1 MKKMRILKFLKKDI
15 LIFITGLALVS
26 YPVISNYIESIEQAD
41 QIDTYNSSVSELSR
55 ANKQLML
62 NEAHEWNDNLYSK
75 EKGLPEDSGLEYENV
90 LDLGNGVI
98 GTVEIP
104 KIKVN
109 MPVYHGTE
117 SNVLNVGAGHIEDS
131 SLPVGGNNTH
141 TVLTGHRGLPSSK
154 LFTRLDELKKG
165 DLFFIKVLDE
175 TLAYKINKIE
185 VVLPDKVSYSIID
198 NQDLATLITC
208 TPYGLNTNRLVITGK
223 RVPYEEKEKK
233 SIKSSMP
240 SLREII
246 FYVIPVL
253 FSVAGILF
261 FRKRGVKMCKKLITA
276 VFTVFLFF
284 ISITAVSALDE
295 VGSITVNLEEGKKGT
310 SVKNVELELIK
321 VGDVVNGQ
329 YLFIDDLQDIE
340 IDLNTLETAEDMKNA
355 AYTISKI
362 TVSKNIVGTRKT
374 TNDYGTVKFY
384 QLEKGVYLLQ
394 ATDINKYENIVSTLI
409 SVPAFNN
416 ESKNSMNYDIS
427 IVPKHSP
434 VIAVKTGDAVDLKLF
449 AVLAGVSAVII
460 AIIRREAI

>member
-26 YPVISNYIESIEQAD
+26 YPVISNYIESREQAG
-41 QIDTYNSSVSELSR
+41 QIDTYNNSINELSS
-55 ANKQLML
+55 ANKQTML

-75 EKGLPEDSGLEYENV
+75 QKGLSEDSGLEYENV
-90 LDLGNGVI
+90 LDFGNGVI

-109 MPVYHGTE
+109 MPVYHGTD
-117 SNVLNVGAGHIEDS
+117 SDVLNVGAGHLEDS

-154 LFTRLDELKKG
+154 LFTRLDELKKD
-165 DLFFIKVLDE
+165 DLFFIKVIDE

-208 TPYGLNTNRLVITGK
+208 TPYGLNTHRLVITGK

-261 FRKRGVKMCKKLITA
+261 FRKRGVK
-276 VFTVFLFF
+276 
-284 ISITAVSALDE
+284 
-295 VGSITVNLEEGKKGT
+295 
-310 SVKNVELELIK
+310 NV
-321 VGDVVNGQ
+321 
-329 YLFIDDLQDIE
+329 
-340 IDLNTLETAEDMKNA
+340 
-355 AYTISKI
+355 
-362 TVSKNIVGTRKT
+362 
-374 TNDYGTVKFY
+374 
-384 QLEKGVYLLQ
+384 
-394 ATDINKYENIVSTLI
+394 
-409 SVPAFNN
+409 
-416 ESKNSMNYDIS
+416 
-427 IVPKHSP
+427 
-434 VIAVKTGDAVDLKLF
+434 
-449 AVLAGVSAVII
+449 
-460 AIIRREAI
+460 

>member
-109 MPVYHGTE
+109 MPVYHGTD
-117 SNVLNVGAGHIEDS
+117 SDVLNVGAGHIEDS

-165 DLFFIKVLDE
+165 DLFFIKIIDE

-185 VVLPDKVSYSIID
+185 VVLPDKVSYSIKD

-208 TPYGLNTNRLVITGK
+208 TPYGLNTHRLVITGK

-240 SLREII
+240 TLREII

-261 FRKRGVKMCKKLITA
+261 FRKRGVK
-276 VFTVFLFF
+276 
-284 ISITAVSALDE
+284 
-295 VGSITVNLEEGKKGT
+295 
-310 SVKNVELELIK
+310 NV
-321 VGDVVNGQ
+321 
-329 YLFIDDLQDIE
+329 
-340 IDLNTLETAEDMKNA
+340 
-355 AYTISKI
+355 
-362 TVSKNIVGTRKT
+362 
-374 TNDYGTVKFY
+374 
-384 QLEKGVYLLQ
+384 
-394 ATDINKYENIVSTLI
+394 
-409 SVPAFNN
+409 
-416 ESKNSMNYDIS
+416 
-427 IVPKHSP
+427 
-434 VIAVKTGDAVDLKLF
+434 
-449 AVLAGVSAVII
+449 
-460 AIIRREAI
+460 

>member
-1 MKKMRILKFLKKDI
+1 M
-15 LIFITGLALVS
+15 S

-41 QIDTYNSSVSELSR
+41 QIDTYNSSVNELSS
-55 ANKQLML
+55 ANKQLVL
-62 NEAHEWNDNLYSK
+62 NEAYQWNNSLYSK
-75 EKGLPEDSGLEYENV
+75 QKGLSEDSGLEYENV

-109 MPVYHGTE
+109 MPVYHGTG
-117 SNVLNVGAGHIEDS
+117 SDVLNVGAGHIEDS

-154 LFTRLDELKKG
+154 LFTRLDELKKD
-165 DLFFIKVLDE
+165 DLFFIKIIDK

-208 TPYGLNTNRLVITGK
+208 TPYGLNTHRLVITGK

-261 FRKRGVKMCKKLITA
+261 FRKRGVK
-276 VFTVFLFF
+276 
-284 ISITAVSALDE
+284 
-295 VGSITVNLEEGKKGT
+295 
-310 SVKNVELELIK
+310 NV
-321 VGDVVNGQ
+321 
-329 YLFIDDLQDIE
+329 
-340 IDLNTLETAEDMKNA
+340 
-355 AYTISKI
+355 
-362 TVSKNIVGTRKT
+362 
-374 TNDYGTVKFY
+374 
-384 QLEKGVYLLQ
+384 
-394 ATDINKYENIVSTLI
+394 
-409 SVPAFNN
+409 
-416 ESKNSMNYDIS
+416 
-427 IVPKHSP
+427 
-434 VIAVKTGDAVDLKLF
+434 
-449 AVLAGVSAVII
+449 
-460 AIIRREAI
+460 

>member
-1 MKKMRILKFLKKDI
+1 M
-15 LIFITGLALVS
+15 S
-26 YPVISNYIESIEQAD
+26 YPVISNYMESREQAD

-75 EKGLPEDSGLEYENV
+75 QKGLSEDSGLEYENV

-109 MPVYHGTE
+109 MPVYHGTD
-117 SNVLNVGAGHIEDS
+117 SDVLNVGAGHIEDS

-165 DLFFIKVLDE
+165 DLFFIKVIDE

-208 TPYGLNTNRLVITGK
+208 TPYGLVITGK

-261 FRKRGVKMCKKLITA
+261 FRKRGVK
-276 VFTVFLFF
+276 
-284 ISITAVSALDE
+284 
-295 VGSITVNLEEGKKGT
+295 
-310 SVKNVELELIK
+310 NV
-321 VGDVVNGQ
+321 
-329 YLFIDDLQDIE
+329 
-340 IDLNTLETAEDMKNA
+340 
-355 AYTISKI
+355 
-362 TVSKNIVGTRKT
+362 
-374 TNDYGTVKFY
+374 
-384 QLEKGVYLLQ
+384 
-394 ATDINKYENIVSTLI
+394 
-409 SVPAFNN
+409 
-416 ESKNSMNYDIS
+416 
-427 IVPKHSP
+427 
-434 VIAVKTGDAVDLKLF
+434 
-449 AVLAGVSAVII
+449 
-460 AIIRREAI
+460 

>member
-26 YPVISNYIESIEQAD
+26 YPVISNYMESREQAD

-75 EKGLPEDSGLEYENV
+75 QKGLSEDSGLEYENV

-98 GTVEIP
+98 GTIEIP

-117 SNVLNVGAGHIEDS
+117 SDVLNVGAGHIEDS

-185 VVLPDKVSYSIID
+185 VALPDKVSYSIID

-208 TPYGLNTNRLVITGK
+208 TPYGLNTHRLVITGK
-223 RVPYEEKEKK
+223 RVPYKKKEKK

-261 FRKRGVKMCKKLITA
+261 FRKRGVK
-276 VFTVFLFF
+276 
-284 ISITAVSALDE
+284 
-295 VGSITVNLEEGKKGT
+295 
-310 SVKNVELELIK
+310 NV
-321 VGDVVNGQ
+321 
-329 YLFIDDLQDIE
+329 
-340 IDLNTLETAEDMKNA
+340 
-355 AYTISKI
+355 
-362 TVSKNIVGTRKT
+362 
-374 TNDYGTVKFY
+374 
-384 QLEKGVYLLQ
+384 
-394 ATDINKYENIVSTLI
+394 
-409 SVPAFNN
+409 
-416 ESKNSMNYDIS
+416 
-427 IVPKHSP
+427 
-434 VIAVKTGDAVDLKLF
+434 
-449 AVLAGVSAVII
+449 
-460 AIIRREAI
+460 